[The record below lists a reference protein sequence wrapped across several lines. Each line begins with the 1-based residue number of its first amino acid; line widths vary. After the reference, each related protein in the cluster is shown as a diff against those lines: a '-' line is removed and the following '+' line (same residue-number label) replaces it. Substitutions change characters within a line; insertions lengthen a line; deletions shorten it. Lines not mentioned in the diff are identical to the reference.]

1 MLWIFFW
8 SIFLIKTN
16 RLFHLILSTK
26 SVFSCKII
34 FPLSNKNKL
43 RIPSTGVDSTAP
55 FSGRAYGHG
64 HSGSG
69 YGGGGYGGYGGGG
82 GGYGN
87 DQLVLLRPPV
97 QDDGGALNGLMI

>member
-1 MLWIFFW
+1 M
-8 SIFLIKTN
+8 
-16 RLFHLILSTK
+16 
-26 SVFSCKII
+26 
-34 FPLSNKNKL
+34 
-43 RIPSTGVDSTAP
+43 RIPSSGVDPTAP

-69 YGGGGYGGYGGGG
+69 YGGGYGGYG

-97 QDDGGALNGLMI
+97 QDDGGGLNRLMNYDS

>member
-1 MLWIFFW
+1 M
-8 SIFLIKTN
+8 
-16 RLFHLILSTK
+16 
-26 SVFSCKII
+26 
-34 FPLSNKNKL
+34 
-43 RIPSTGVDSTAP
+43 RIPSSGIDPTAP

-97 QDDGGALNGLMI
+97 QDDGGALNGLIIYNS

>member
-1 MLWIFFW
+1 M
-8 SIFLIKTN
+8 
-16 RLFHLILSTK
+16 RLKSLSQ
-26 SVFSCKII
+26 IW

-43 RIPSTGVDSTAP
+43 RIPSTGVDPTAP

-69 YGGGGYGGYGGGG
+69 YGGGYGGHGGGG
-82 GGYGN
+82 GGYGH

-97 QDDGGALNGLMI
+97 QDDGGGLNRLKRYFIIVTLDTSSYAVFNVMETYFK